1 VKLVEVPHYGNTE
14 GEIWENA
21 LDGSA
26 EKEANM
32 GNGYGW
38 SKVVVT
44 ITIDDNDTLVYGVT
58 SDSKFTGRPFN
69 SQWFSAADFTVERVA
84 AK

>member
-1 VKLVEVPHYGNTE
+1 
-14 GEIWENA
+14 
-21 LDGSA
+21 
-26 EKEANM
+26 M

-69 SQWFSAADFTVERVA
+69 SQWFSAADFTVESVA
-84 AK
+84 AN